1 MWNKVFWIRNKATP
15 SDYCLQTVLHFF
27 KCSIFSCCVWLV
39 RCCRILCYWKEFCN
53 RNHTKCRG
61 MSNLEFQRD
70 ILYHYCPGHYAQ
82 SWTCQIV
89 HLNFNVIFGQCLM
102 DIPMNVEQPKI
113 RGEWMQRIKGFSNN
127 FHLWSC
133 LQFASSCKNIC
144 TLKIYNLIFL
154 SHASTIELKIS
165 HPFSEWDSLMCLG
178 WVALNA
184 KGTRME
190 LT

>member
-1 MWNKVFWIRNKATP
+1 MIEKTIKKNNKWYDLETRRLESGNHWIEKMWNKVFWIRNKATP

-27 KCSIFSCCVWLV
+27 KSSIFSCCVWLV

-133 LQFASSCKNIC
+133 LQFASYCKNIC
-144 TLKIYNLIFL
+144 TLKF
-154 SHASTIELKIS
+154 TI
-165 HPFSEWDSLMCLG
+165 
-178 WVALNA
+178 
-184 KGTRME
+184 
-190 LT
+190 